1 MDAGYVLW
9 PIGQSWGRTVERAQ
23 HQLLLNPLFLGIP
36 VKARYGLAKRPSR
49 RGRWRPSHS
58 VKRPDCLRR
67 LAPQSRFVAAHAVK
81 QGRVKIG
88 ETQEILGDGAG
99 LRTWNQWPAPGHRQ
113 GFFVDGGRI
122 FAPVRARGY
131 LVAIGLST
139 GLQRCR
145 LTESAGGSLPAC
157 EQKFGLH
164 LKQAG
169 FDGTSMTKSPQQACQ
184 PVSEHKLER

>member
-1 MDAGYVLW
+1 
-9 PIGQSWGRTVERAQ
+9 
-23 HQLLLNPLFLGIP
+23 
-36 VKARYGLAKRPSR
+36 
-49 RGRWRPSHS
+49 
-58 VKRPDCLRR
+58 
-67 LAPQSRFVAAHAVK
+67 
-81 QGRVKIG
+81 RVKIG

-99 LRTWNQWPAPGHRQ
+99 PRAWCQWPAHGHRQ
-113 GFFVDGGRI
+113 RFFVASRRI
-122 FAPVRARGY
+122 VAPVWARGC

-139 GLQRCR
+139 GLQRRR

-169 FDGTSMTKSPQQACQ
+169 FDGAGATKSPQQACQ